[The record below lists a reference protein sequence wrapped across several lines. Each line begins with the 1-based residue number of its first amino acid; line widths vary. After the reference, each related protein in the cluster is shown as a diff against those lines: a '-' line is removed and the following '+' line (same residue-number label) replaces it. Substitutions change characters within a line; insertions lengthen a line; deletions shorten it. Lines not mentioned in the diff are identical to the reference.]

1 MLAEGVHTYNIRMI
15 DCFLKSYNADAN
27 VVEQVFEEIPGV
39 AIILDIEEKNKARE
53 RERETEREG

>member
-15 DCFLKSYNADAN
+15 DCFLKSYNADTN

-39 AIILDIEEKNKARE
+39 AIILDIEEKKQSE
-53 RERETEREG
+53 REKAELEG